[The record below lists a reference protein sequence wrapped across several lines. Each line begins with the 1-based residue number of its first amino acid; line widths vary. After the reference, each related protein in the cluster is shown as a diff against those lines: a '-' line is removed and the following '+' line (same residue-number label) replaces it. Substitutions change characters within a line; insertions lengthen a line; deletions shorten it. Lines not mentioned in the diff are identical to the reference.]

1 MYFIFYIYVGE
12 SVDTDFFYVIIR
24 TLEDIWGVTMKNCVI
39 FFDLFDTLIKVNR
52 GYLEEYFDKE
62 LDKLGD
68 IGAIKDSVSTINE
81 IVKKHP
87 EVLDKHSVEDMTFY
101 YEKVMRDSLMNV
113 DLDVLNMLKK
123 LKEKGYK
130 LCIISD
136 ATFVDIMHFD
146 ESPLAKYF
154 DNKVF
159 SCEYGVAKPDSKI
172 YQIALDVMANPSKTI
187 FVGDGGHDEL
197 IGAKTNGM
205 ITIKVEWFKRNLNYD
220 SVDYLCNVMD
230 HLVRIIDKLDVNN

>member
-1 MYFIFYIYVGE
+1 
-12 SVDTDFFYVIIR
+12 
-24 TLEDIWGVTMKNCVI
+24 MKNCVI

-123 LKEKGYK
+123 LKEVLSIRKA
-130 LCIISD
+130 I
-136 ATFVDIMHFD
+136 
-146 ESPLAKYF
+146 
-154 DNKVF
+154 
-159 SCEYGVAKPDSKI
+159 
-172 YQIALDVMANPSKTI
+172 
-187 FVGDGGHDEL
+187 
-197 IGAKTNGM
+197 
-205 ITIKVEWFKRNLNYD
+205 
-220 SVDYLCNVMD
+220 
-230 HLVRIIDKLDVNN
+230 